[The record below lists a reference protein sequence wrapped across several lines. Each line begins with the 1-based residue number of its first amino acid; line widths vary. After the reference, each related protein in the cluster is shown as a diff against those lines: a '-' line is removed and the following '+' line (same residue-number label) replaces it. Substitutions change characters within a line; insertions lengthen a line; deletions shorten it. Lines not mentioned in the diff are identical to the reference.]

1 MGLWYVAR
9 PMDRPRGLVVGMSLL
24 AAAVALLAEPGA
36 AAQPRPPKPG
46 SLAQSLPPD
55 ARRDYDAGK
64 LLFEDG
70 DYATAL
76 LKYQAA
82 YDRTRDPRLLWNVAV
97 CQKDLR
103 HYAKAAATLTRYLG
117 EGGELLSASDRHD
130 AQELS
135 RAIAP
140 FTVPTTIHVSEPGTQ
155 VWVDEAL
162 VGQSPLPAPVALDMG
177 TRRVRAKKDG
187 YRLFDREFPV
197 GGSAAT
203 TIEVTLE
210 RQGGHVQLNVPAD
223 ATVWIDER
231 EAGHGPRLELDLTA
245 GPHATRVTAPRM
257 RPLQTDVVVED
268 GRSRALDLAL
278 EAEAAPVAEVHV
290 AVTCA
295 GPDPLPQDALAVFF
309 DDASESALPLGARIR
324 REPGHEVVAYVA
336 YRIAPGHHVVHVA
349 SQHCEAQDAA
359 IDAPEGGVADVKGAL
374 SPSNHWLEGTPAGS
388 PDGWRLSAGLI
399 ESSTTFS
406 SYQNF
411 FGSSFN
417 NLGNIGAT
425 LVGPTAT
432 AGLHGRWL
440 TALLDARFQLARV
453 TGSALTQ
460 TAGQLSAYD
469 STFSQ
474 WSIGARPGVRLPLVV
489 AALSTGIGFHVGQYF
504 FSPDTAGS
512 SKSGSY
518 VSLSFWAALDAQPF
532 CEWGMQVG
540 TSTSYDNYSVANGA
554 GNSGVTS
561 LWLQAIYTPN
571 TMCTRRRAGLLRI
584 EGTTR

>member
-1 MGLWYVAR
+1 
-9 PMDRPRGLVVGMSLL
+9 MDRARGLEVGLL
-24 AAAVALLAEPGA
+24 VAVAAAVLLAGPDA
-36 AAQPRPPKPG
+36 AAQPRSPRPV

-82 YDRTRDPRLLWNVAV
+82 FDQTHDARLLWNVAV

-103 HYAKAAATLTRYLG
+103 HYARAAATLGRYLA
-117 EGGELLSASDRHD
+117 EGGDRLSPSDRHD
-130 AQELS
+130 AQELA

-140 FTVPTTIHVSEPGTQ
+140 FTVPTTIQVSEPDAQ
-155 VWVDEAL
+155 IWIDEAM
-162 VGQSPLPAPVALDMG
+162 VGRSPLAGTVALDMG
-177 TRRVRAKKDG
+177 TRRVRVKKDG

-210 RQGGHVQLNVPAD
+210 RQGGHLQLNVPAD
-223 ATVWIDER
+223 ATVWLDER
-231 EAGHGPRLELDLTA
+231 EVGHGPRLELDLPVGA
-245 GPHATRVTAPRM
+245 HAMRLVAPRM
-257 RPLQTDVVVED
+257 RALQTDVVVED
-268 GRSRALDLAL
+268 GKSRALDLGL
-278 EAEAAPVAEVHV
+278 EAETAPVSEVHV
-290 AVTCA
+290 AVSCD

-309 DDASESALPLGARIR
+309 DDATESALPLGARIR
-324 REPGHEVVAYVA
+324 REPGHEVVAYVT
-336 YRIAPGHHVVHVA
+336 YRVAPGHHLVHVA
-349 SQHCEAQDAA
+349 APHCEAQDASV
-359 IDAPEGGVADVKGAL
+359 DAPEGGVSDVKGSLA
-374 SPSNHWLEGTPAGS
+374 PANHWLQGSPAGS

-399 ESSTTFS
+399 ESSTTFN

-411 FGSSFN
+411 FSTSLGS
-417 NLGNIGAT
+417 LGNIGAT

-432 AGLHGRWL
+432 AGLQGRWL
-440 TALLDARFQLARV
+440 TALLEARFQLTRV
-453 TGSALTQ
+453 TGNAPTTPSS
-460 TAGQLSAYD
+460 GQLTAYD
-469 STFSQ
+469 STLSQ
-474 WSIGARPGVRLPLVV
+474 WSIGVRPGVRVPLVV
-489 AALSTGIGFHVGQYF
+489 AALSTGFGLHLGQFF

-518 VSLSFWAALDAQPF
+518 FSAAYWGALDAQPF
-532 CEWGMQVG
+532 CEWGIQAG
-540 TSTSYDNYSVANGA
+540 LSYSYDSYGVGSAGNGA
-554 GNSGVTS
+554 GNDGVTS

-571 TMCTRRRAGLLRI
+571 TMCTMRRAGLFRI